1 MKTLLAILVIAAVAV
16 TATAGNNPQVYA
28 YISFDPAGDE
38 AQNAVMPAVYT
49 TVDAYL
55 CLGCVE
61 GGMTVISF
69 GLNNVMA
76 DCPGVMGTQAFVN
89 LLPGGLMIGDPFD
102 GVGATIA
109 STDCM
114 PMDPVIVGYA
124 TYFYIGGACCI
135 EIVDHAQYPRWVVD
149 CQSPG
154 VEDYY
159 CVEGHGSVGGA
170 ECPEGENCP
179 CGNPVEDATW
189 GGIKALY
196 R

>member
-69 GLNNVMA
+69 GLNNVM
-76 DCPGVMGTQAFVN
+76 
-89 LLPGGLMIGDPFD
+89 
-102 GVGATIA
+102 
-109 STDCM
+109 
-114 PMDPVIVGYA
+114 
-124 TYFYIGGACCI
+124 
-135 EIVDHAQYPRWVVD
+135 VD
-149 CQSPG
+149 C
-154 VEDYY
+154 
-159 CVEGHGSVGGA
+159 
-170 ECPEGENCP
+170 
-179 CGNPVEDATW
+179 
-189 GGIKALY
+189 
-196 R
+196 